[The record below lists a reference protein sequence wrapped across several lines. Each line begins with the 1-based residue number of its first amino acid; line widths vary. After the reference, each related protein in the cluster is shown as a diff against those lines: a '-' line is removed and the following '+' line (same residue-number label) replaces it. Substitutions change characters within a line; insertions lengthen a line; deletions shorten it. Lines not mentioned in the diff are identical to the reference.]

1 MATRE
6 GLDPV
11 RTWTGRRQEGQRG
24 VDQLDLGLD
33 DLGLDRQPRIWI
45 TLARDWT
52 GPGLDRL
59 DWGLPTHVDHR
70 KSPLLDGDGM
80 MTATDGH
87 PTGPDGLDWT
97 GLDRLSSDES
107 AKKTF
112 QTFEAVPADC

>member
-1 MATRE
+1 
-6 GLDPV
+6 
-11 RTWTGRRQEGQRG
+11 
-24 VDQLDLGLD
+24 
-33 DLGLDRQPRIWI
+33 LGLDRQPRIWI